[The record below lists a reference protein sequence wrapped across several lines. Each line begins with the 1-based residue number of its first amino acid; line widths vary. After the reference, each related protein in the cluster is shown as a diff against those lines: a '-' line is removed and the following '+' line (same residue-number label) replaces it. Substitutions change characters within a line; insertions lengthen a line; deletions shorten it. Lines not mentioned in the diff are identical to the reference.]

1 METSIRL
8 GDVTVPR
15 MGLGT
20 NHLDYNDENV
30 SFVKDVVG
38 AGIRHID
45 TAYRYRNGES
55 ETTIGAALSPFAPD
69 MVVATK
75 AGISDG
81 GGRPE
86 VLTAEIDESLK
97 RLQTDTIALHYLH
110 RVDANVPVEE
120 SLGAL
125 KEAQDAGKI
134 RHIGISEVGV
144 DLLERARAVVE
155 IAAVQNHYSIVERK
169 WDDVV
174 DYCERE
180 SIVFVPYFPL
190 RGETPAAVDE
200 IAAQRGA
207 TASQIKLA
215 WLLRRSPVTLPIPG
229 TLNAA
234 HAKENLAALETEL
247 SDEEF
252 EALSRSVSRGGDL

>member
-8 GDVTVPR
+8 GDVIVPR

-20 NHLDYNDENV
+20 NHLDHTDEHV
-30 SFVKDVVG
+30 SFVQDAVG
-38 AGIRHID
+38 AGLRHID

-55 ETTIGAALSPFAPD
+55 ETTIGAALSPYAAD
-69 MVVATK
+69 VVVATK
-75 AGISDG
+75 AGISEG
-81 GGRPE
+81 GGRPDVLKAE
-86 VLTAEIDESLK
+86 VDESLK

-110 RVDANVPVEE
+110 RVDANVPVED

-144 DLLERARAVVE
+144 DLLERARAVVD
-155 IAAVQNHYSIVERK
+155 IAAVQNHYSILERK

-174 DYCERE
+174 DYCEQE
-180 SIVFVPYFPL
+180 GIPFVPYFPL
-190 RGETPAAVDE
+190 RGDTPAAVDE
-200 IAAQRGA
+200 IAQRRGA

-215 WLLRRSPVTLPIPG
+215 WILRRSPVTLPIPG

-234 HAKENLAALETEL
+234 HAKENLAALEIEL
-247 SDEEF
+247 TDEEF
-252 EALSRSVSRGGDL
+252 EALR

>member
-8 GDVTVPR
+8 GDVIVPR
-15 MGLGT
+15 IGLGT
-20 NHLDYNDENV
+20 NHLNHNDEHV
-30 SFVKDVVG
+30 SFIQDAVG

-55 ETTIGAALSPFAPD
+55 ETTIGAALSPYGTD
-69 MVVATK
+69 VVVATK

-86 VLTAEIDESLK
+86 VLKAELDESLR
-97 RLQTDTIALHYLH
+97 RLQTNTITLHYLH
-110 RVDANVPVEE
+110 RVDANVPVED

-125 KEAQDAGKI
+125 KQAQDAGKV
-134 RHIGISEVGV
+134 RHIGISEVGIDV
-144 DLLERARAVVE
+144 VERARAVVD
-155 IAAVQNHYSIVERK
+155 IAAVQNHYSILERK

-180 SIVFVPYFPL
+180 EIAFVPYFPL
-190 RGETPAAVDE
+190 RGDTPAAVDE
-200 IAAQRGA
+200 IAQRRGA

-215 WLLRRSPVTLPIPG
+215 WLLRRSPATLPIPG

-234 HAKENLAALETEL
+234 HAKENLAALEIEL

-252 EALSRSVSRGGDL
+252 DALG